1 MLPTA
6 EEAAQALRDIDLI
19 KHRAA
24 GFQDYRAESGQ
35 LILWGLAY
43 LAGFS
48 LTACFP
54 GHLLSIWVVL
64 VLISLGVGTW
74 LALRSS
80 IGVGIVWRYLAV
92 IATILL
98 FIIAMHWVFW
108 PVSPEQGAMLAPLF
122 LSALY
127 ILRGIQLRPRY
138 TVIGCALGILSLCGY
153 VFLLP
158 VFWPWMAM
166 ACGGTLILSGLWLR
180 RH

>member
-6 EEAAQALRDIDLI
+6 EEAARALRDIDLI
-19 KHRAA
+19 EHRAA

-54 GHLLSIWVVL
+54 EYLPGIWGAI
-64 VLISLGVGTW
+64 VLIALGIGIW
-74 LALRSS
+74 LASCS
-80 IGVGIVWRYLAV
+80 DTGTGVVRRYLAV

-98 FIIAMHWVFW
+98 FIIALHLVFW
-108 PVSPEQGAMLAPLF
+108 PLSPEQGAMLAPLF

-127 ILRGIQLRPRY
+127 LLRGIQLRPRY
-138 TVIGCALGILSLCGY
+138 TVIGGALGILSLGGY
-153 VFLLP
+153 LFLLP

-180 RH
+180 SH